1 MISIL
6 GCITIVIV
14 VRVENGGIFHVRVAL
29 LFRFLIFAEH
39 LTAVWF
45 GLRAM
50 LAIFIS
56 VISIIGYFVFS
67 SPLFGC
73 YFEAIFS
80 MRLLL
85 EASHCSYLL
94 VFIFCI

>member
-6 GCITIVIV
+6 GCIVIVIA
-14 VRVENGGIFHVRVAL
+14 VRVENGGIFHVRGGL
-29 LFRFLIFAEH
+29 LFRFLIFAERP
-39 LTAVWF
+39 TVVWF
-45 GLRAM
+45 GLIAM
-50 LAIFIS
+50 LGIFIS

-67 SPLFGC
+67 CPLFAC

-94 VFIFCI
+94 AFIFCI